1 MAKLIYLA
9 DDEENIRVLMK
20 AFLENKGYAVMVFPD
35 GSSIR
40 QAFERQIPDLIILDI
55 MMPGEDGLSVCSY
68 IRSRS
73 NVPIIIVSA
82 KDTPL
87 DHVAGITMGS
97 DDYISKP
104 FLPLELAAR
113 VKALFRRSEMS
124 SREDAEA
131 FFCGNMILRP
141 ASRNVCIEREILNVT
156 PTEDEFLFY
165 LIKRAGMAVS

>member
-1 MAKLIYLA
+1 
-9 DDEENIRVLMK
+9 
-20 AFLENKGYAVMVFPD
+20 
-35 GSSIR
+35 
-40 QAFERQIPDLIILDI
+40 
-55 MMPGEDGLSVCSY
+55 MPGEDGLSVCSY

-131 FFCGNMILRP
+131 SPSAEILILRP
-141 ASRNVCIEREILNVT
+141 ASRNVCIGREILNVT
-156 PTEDEFLFY
+156 PTEYEFLFI
-165 LIKRAGMAVS
+165 LSNVQAWPFRKKRF